1 VVETSVGSFRR
12 ARLHSSSVSRWESTL
27 SGTTRPPA
35 SSSLAGVPEIVL
47 VVFLLCVDEDDIEDV
62 LHLVQDVQRI
72 PLDQLHPV
80 LEPGLGDVLAPATG
94 RLRIPLDRNDAPA
107 QVSGPSAEQIVEYPR
122 EPAISST
129 SHAVWEATRLKRN
142 WPVVGA
148 TARERT
154 SGGSPCRRSSASS
167 CSSRSSTAR
176 TDPSSI

>member
-1 VVETSVGSFRR
+1 VVETSVGSFCR
-12 ARLHSSSVSRWESTL
+12 ARLYSSSVSRWESTL
-27 SGTTRPPA
+27 S
-35 SSSLAGVPEIVL
+35 AGVPEIVL
-47 VVFLLCVDEDDIEDV
+47 VVFLLRVDEDDVEDV

-80 LEPGLGDVLAPATG
+80 LEPDLGDVLAPATG

-107 QVSGPSAEQIVEYPR
+107 QVSGPTAEPDRGV
-122 EPAISST
+122 PARAADLQHLACGLGSD
-129 SHAVWEATRLKRN
+129 ELKRN